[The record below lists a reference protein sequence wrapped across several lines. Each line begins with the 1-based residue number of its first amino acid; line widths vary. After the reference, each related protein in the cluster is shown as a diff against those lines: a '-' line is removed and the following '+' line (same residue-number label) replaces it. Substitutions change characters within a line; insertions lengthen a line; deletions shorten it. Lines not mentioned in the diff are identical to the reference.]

1 MNLHYGS
8 ADVEYGS
15 TRHARVDL
23 EPHGTHPP
31 HRGVK
36 SAIEEAD
43 AVAVSPISVYE
54 VSRKARL
61 GGWPEVVGHLDEL
74 VAESQTVSAPFT
86 RGIAA
91 RAGTLDWRHRDPF
104 DRLIAATAIELR
116 YPLVSKDVEFDALD
130 GMPGWRGRVWS
141 KP

>member
-1 MNLHYGS
+1 MGARTL
-8 ADVEYGS
+8 S
-15 TRHARVDL
+15 TVLLDTQAWVWSLMAPTRLA
-23 EPHGTHPP
+23 E
-31 HRGVK
+31 GVK
-36 SAIEEAD
+36 AVIEEAD

-54 VSRKARL
+54 VSRKVRL
-61 GGWPEVVGHLDEL
+61 GGWPEVVPHLDEL

-104 DRLIAATAIELR
+104 DHLIAATAIELR
-116 YPLVSKDVEFDALD
+116 YPLVSKDVEFDSLD
-130 GMPGWRGRVWS
+130 VMPDWPGRVWS

>member
-1 MNLHYGS
+1 MGARTL
-8 ADVEYGS
+8 S
-15 TRHARVDL
+15 TVLLDTHAWVWSL
-23 EPHGTHPP
+23 MEPA
-31 HRGVK
+31 RLAEGVK

-74 VAESQTVSAPFT
+74 VTESQTVSAPFT

-116 YPLVSKDVEFDALD
+116 YPLVSKDVEFDSLD
-130 GMPGWRGRVWS
+130 GMPDWPGRVWS
-141 KP
+141 KL